1 MGYNLEFTRKASQ
14 HVDKLVA
21 YLLDPLKNGQAAS
34 HFLSGVDEVYARLE
48 EDPWQFP
55 ACTDYVLRKKE
66 YRKAKIPGMSYVVIY
81 QVDKDIRTVY
91 VMGIFHELENYGIK
105 L

>member
-1 MGYNLEFTRKASQ
+1 MGYNLEVTRKASQ

-48 EDPWQFP
+48 EDP
-55 ACTDYVLRKKE
+55 
-66 YRKAKIPGMSYVVIY
+66 
-81 QVDKDIRTVY
+81 
-91 VMGIFHELENYGIK
+91 
-105 L
+105 

>member
-1 MGYNLEFTRKASQ
+1 MGYNLEVTRKASQ

-34 HFLSGVDEVYARLE
+34 NFLSGIDEVYARLE

-55 ACTDYVLRKKE
+55 ACTDYVLSKKGISE
-66 YRKAKIPGMSYVVIY
+66 SKGPGYVLCS
-81 QVDKDIRTVY
+81 DLSGR
-91 VMGIFHELENYGIK
+91 
-105 L
+105 

>member
-1 MGYNLEFTRKASQ
+1 MGYNLEVTRKASQ
-14 HVDKLVA
+14 HADKLVA

-34 HFLSGVDEVYARLE
+34 NFLSGIDEVYARLE

-81 QVDKDIRTVY
+81 QVDKDIRMVY